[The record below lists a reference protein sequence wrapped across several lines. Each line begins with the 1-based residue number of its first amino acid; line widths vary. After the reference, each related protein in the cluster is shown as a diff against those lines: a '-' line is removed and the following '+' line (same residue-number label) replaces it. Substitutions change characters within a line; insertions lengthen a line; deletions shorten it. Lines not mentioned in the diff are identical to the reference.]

1 MKMVKTLL
9 VASLIFLSTAPISAE
24 SYAADVSSDTGTFT
38 GTFNNAS
45 SISETKTV
53 TPEMQSLIDN
63 SVTWN
68 STNFFKSPKGEISP
82 LAAGLSYT
90 IETLPVGRWI
100 QTKDTLYVSPSTPT
114 VYLTHTQHTPG
125 GTGSVRVYYYL
136 MSTSTDYK
144 TNVIKVVGSYVG
156 SNNTIYWNNVPAGYY
171 KLIISNEIVENGGL
185 NMAGN
190 GFLNAL

>member
-9 VASLIFLSTAPISAE
+9 VASLIFLATAPISAE
-24 SYAADVSSDTGTFT
+24 SYAADVSSATSNLND
-38 GTFNNAS
+38 AS
-45 SISETKTV
+45 NVSEIKTV
-53 TPEMQSLIDN
+53 TPEMQSSIDN
-63 SVTWN
+63 SITWN
-68 STNFFKSPKGEISP
+68 STNFTRSLDGGISP

-90 IETLPVGRWI
+90 IKTLSVGGWI
-100 QTKDTLYVSPSTPT
+100 QTDGTLYVSSSTPT

-136 MSTSTDYK
+136 KSTSSDYK

-156 SNNTIYWNNVPAGYY
+156 SNNTIYWNNVPEGYY

-190 GFLNAL
+190 GFLNAQ

>member
-9 VASLIFLSTAPISAE
+9 VASLIFLLTAPISAE
-24 SYAADVSSDTGTFT
+24 SYAADVSSETS
-38 GTFNNAS
+38 TFNKAG
-45 SISETKTV
+45 SISEIKTV
-53 TPEMQSLIDN
+53 TPEMQSSIDN
-63 SVTWN
+63 SITWN
-68 STNFFKSPKGEISP
+68 STNFLRFPKGQISP
-82 LAAGLSYT
+82 LAADLSYT
-90 IETLPVGRWI
+90 IKVLPVGRWI
-100 QTKDTLYVSPSTPT
+100 QTDGTLYVSSSTPT
-114 VYLTHTQHTPG
+114 VYLSHTQHTPG

-136 MSTSTDYK
+136 KSTTSEYK

-156 SNNTIYWNNVPAGYY
+156 SNNTIYWNNVPEGYY